1 MKFLG
6 APYPIKK
13 TPRGLLAT
21 QEGLDQIKS
30 DMLVLLMT
38 NPGERV
44 MLPDYG
50 TPLRELFFEQNDQV
64 VVEKAREMIISS
76 IKKWEPRITVDQIY
90 VTTFADERSLDPND
104 PKEDIEHILFIR
116 IAFFDP
122 EQIQEVQELRLKVPL
137 GSLREINEQL
147 SF

>member
-6 APYPIKK
+6 APYPIRK

-21 QEGLDQIKS
+21 QQGLDQIKS

-44 MLPDYG
+44 MLPEYG
-50 TPLRELFFEQNDQV
+50 TPLRELFFEQHDEIV
-64 VVEKAREMIISS
+64 VDKAREIIINS
-76 IKKWEPRITVDQIY
+76 IKQWEPRITVDQIQ
-90 VTTFADERSLDPND
+90 VSLTPERSSLDPND
-104 PKEDIEHILFIR
+104 PLEDIEHILFIR
-116 IAFFDP
+116 ISFFDP
-122 EQIQEVQELRLKVPL
+122 EQIQEIQELKLKVPL
-137 GSLREINEQL
+137 GSLRDTNEQL